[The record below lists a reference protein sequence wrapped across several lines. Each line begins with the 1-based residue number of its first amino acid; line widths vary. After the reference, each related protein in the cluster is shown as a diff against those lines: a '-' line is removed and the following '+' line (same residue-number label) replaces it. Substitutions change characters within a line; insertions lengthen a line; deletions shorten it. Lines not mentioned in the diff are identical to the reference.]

1 MSEMDKLKE
10 AVETLNKSIEE
21 KKAAI
26 KIAVDESRIARQV
39 QTEQP
44 NR

>member
-1 MSEMDKLKE
+1 MSEIDDMKK
-10 AVETLNKSIEE
+10 AVESYQKAAAE

>member
-1 MSEMDKLKE
+1 MSEMDKLKD

-26 KIAVDESRIARQV
+26 RKAVEDTRLIRQV

>member
-1 MSEMDKLKE
+1 MNEIDEMKK
-10 AVETLNKSIEE
+10 AVETYQKTIAE

-26 KIAVDESRIARQV
+26 ERAVEDTRLARQV
-39 QTEQP
+39 QTESP

>member
-1 MSEMDKLKE
+1 MNEIDKLKE
-10 AVETLNKSIEE
+10 AVETLNKTIEE

-26 KIAVDESRIARQV
+26 RKAVEDTRLARQV

>member
-1 MSEMDKLKE
+1 MNEVEELQKN
-10 AVETLNKSIEE
+10 VETYKKMVEE

-26 KIAVDESRIARQV
+26 RKAVEDTRLIRQV